1 MKTTAARFALIAGLV
16 APAFAF
22 DVSRVAGQDVARLT
36 LLRGP
41 YLTSPAEPVSPPAAL
56 PVFSSAPGSLR
67 EPDPTGRLKL
77 SIGAGKLRE
86 VTPAPKP
93 QPPRDP
99 NTLRFDAQLPSST
112 KPTLLAPPGAK
123 PAPRPPADSAR

>member
-1 MKTTAARFALIAGLV
+1 MKTTAARFAFIAGLV

-22 DVSRVAGQDVARLT
+22 DVSRVAGQNVTRLT

-56 PVFSSAPGSLR
+56 PVFSSAPGSMIDSDQTSKIRLGISR
-67 EPDPTGRLKL
+67 ET
-77 SIGAGKLRE
+77 RE
-86 VTPAPKP
+86 FAPAPKP

-112 KPTLLAPPGAK
+112 EPTLLAPPSRET
-123 PAPRPPADSAR
+123 PRPTDSAR